1 MCACA
6 RNCACKEP
14 HVLETWILFA
24 EGPGPIGSLNDNSLE
39 APYQSSLI
47 VKVQLSAALLSIL
60 AFQSTAKLG
69 LMFRCSPEITW
80 DSHRSLVT
88 DSNFSEQFVA
98 GKCHAVEYG
107 SPKLGSDAPQELSA
121 SLGSY
126 HSHSSQQ
133 VDPHELHIII
143 DDPEETHDGKPH
155 DAHETPSAIAESQSR
170 PPESTTVTT
179 LAPGPPEVKRF
190 SRQAT
195 RQNSERTGGDRAVAE
210 SSECTE
216 CLKSYLLS
224 ECGLK
229 IISVSVARYFIKFFK
244 IITR

>member
-24 EGPGPIGSLNDNSLE
+24 EGPGPIGSLNDNSFE

-47 VKVQLSAALLSIL
+47 LKIQLSAALLSIL

-69 LMFRCSPEITW
+69 LMFRWLI
-80 DSHRSLVT
+80 L
-88 DSNFSEQFVA
+88 F
-98 GKCHAVEYG
+98 EYG

-155 DAHETPSAIAESQSR
+155 DAHETRSAIAESQSR

-179 LAPGPPEVKRF
+179 LDPGPPEVKRF

-224 ECGLK
+224 EGGLQ
-229 IISVSVARYFIKFFK
+229 IISVSVVVGLIWTFVILHEHWY
-244 IITR
+244 

>member
-1 MCACA
+1 MCACV

-69 LMFRCSPEITW
+69 LMFRWLILC
-80 DSHRSLVT
+80 L
-88 DSNFSEQFVA
+88 FVA

-179 LAPGPPEVKRF
+179 LDPGPPEVKRF

-195 RQNSERTGGDRAVAE
+195 RQNSGRNGGGERAVAE

-229 IISVSVARYFIKFFK
+229 IISVSVAVGLMLTFI
-244 IITR
+244 ILHEHWY

>member
-47 VKVQLSAALLSIL
+47 VKLSAFL
-60 AFQSTAKLG
+60 QSSS
-69 LMFRCSPEITW
+69 SPEITW

-179 LAPGPPEVKRF
+179 LDPGPPEVKRF

-195 RQNSERTGGDRAVAE
+195 RQNSGRNGGGERAVAE

-229 IISVSVARYFIKFFK
+229 IISVSVAVGLMLTFI
-244 IITR
+244 ILHEHWY